1 MNSRKEIMM
10 DMYVNGEYKMV
21 DLGYVKEI
29 KETSVTLIVDTG
41 EVEINVDP
49 ITKDAIETIYH
60 ADDEALIPLD
70 VEKKVVILD
79 GEPV

>member
-1 MNSRKEIMM
+1 M
-10 DMYVNGEYKMV
+10 DMYVNGQYNMA

-29 KETSVTLIVDTG
+29 KENSVVFIVDTG
-41 EVEINVDP
+41 EVEIEVDA
-49 ITKDAIETIYH
+49 ITKDAIKTVCQ

-70 VEKKVVILD
+70 VKTRAVILD

>member
-1 MNSRKEIMM
+1 M

-29 KETSVTLIVDTG
+29 KQTSVVFIVDHG
-41 EVEINVDP
+41 EVEINVDA
-49 ITKDAIETIYH
+49 ITKDAVVTIYQ
-60 ADDEALIPLD
+60 ANDEALIPLD
-70 VEKKVVILD
+70 VEEKFVVLD